1 MAKTDEP
8 DLDDMHVGLL
18 VIRKNSSATFLRP
31 NTVVVVLGGK
41 RILEFSTFDDAFIV
55 VFALIYTLNL
65 DYPRE
70 LANTFEFVQKVLIG
84 LDDGRLKSKI
94 LTLKNAILSGE

>member
-1 MAKTDEP
+1 MAETDEP
-8 DLDDMHVGLL
+8 NVDDVHVGLL
-18 VIRKNSSATFLRP
+18 LIHKNSSGTFLCP
-31 NTVVVVLGGK
+31 KTVVVVLGGK
-41 RILEFSTFDDAFIV
+41 RILEFVTFDDAFIV

-65 DYPRE
+65 DYPSE

>member
-1 MAKTDEP
+1 MNQTSTTCT
-8 DLDDMHVGLL
+8 LDYSWSTKIQVPPLPLSLDRG
-18 VIRKNSSATFLRP
+18 S
-31 NTVVVVLGGK
+31 GK
-41 RILEFSTFDDAFIV
+41 KILEFGTFDDAFIV

-70 LANTFEFVQKVLIG
+70 LANTFEFVQKVFIG

-94 LTLKNAILSGE
+94 LTLKNGILSGE

>member
-8 DLDDMHVGLL
+8 NIDDMHVGLL
-18 VIRKNSSATFLRP
+18 VIHKNSSASFLCP
-31 NTVVVVLGGK
+31 KTVVVVLGGK
-41 RILEFSTFDDAFIV
+41 KIMEFGTFEDAFIV